1 MKRFLAILTLITVS
15 LCLPVLAKR
24 EKTLSLGKISLGQT
38 MAKVTRQLGPPKEK
52 SETKE
57 EPATGELV
65 QTWSYPDIGVE
76 IDFSR
81 TDEKKAFTVYRVT
94 ATEPC
99 DFRGYMGLNIGAFQV
114 EVEALAKQLEK
125 EPGIEVSR
133 SEGGYG
139 FLWTESY
146 QMLSV
151 GITDGKVSQL
161 YIGPGPE

>member
-1 MKRFLAILTLITVS
+1 MTS
-15 LCLPVLAKR
+15 GGQPVR
-24 EKTLSLGKISLGQT
+24 ELREQQAVQLV
-38 MAKVTRQLGPPKEK
+38 VTDPGHVVDG
-52 SETKE
+52 E
-57 EPATGELV
+57 EACVVDDATGEFV
-65 QTWSYPDIGVE
+65 QTWSYPDLGVE

-81 TDEKKAFTVYRVT
+81 ADEKKAFTVYRVT

-125 EPGIEVSR
+125 EPGIQVSR